1 MRQDTKV
8 KIRSNLIKLAV
19 LSLLTQAISLFAA
32 PQIAMVD
39 HTGKLEP
46 KRGSER
52 RQVSKEWNP
61 HAMIAGLLERTNG
74 PHKQNWSKEPA
85 DFFESEFELLKTR
98 LQKLEYGELEAGE
111 LESIQSRTERVAKAI
126 TTILDRTQAI
136 KGEIKLEEPDGMG
149 KIKRAE
155 SLITALQ
162 FHLQTV
168 DHLKE
173 LIQKAQEK
181 LNK

>member
-1 MRQDTKV
+1 MGQDTNG
-8 KIRSNLIKLAV
+8 KIRSNLVKLAL
-19 LSLLTQAISLFAA
+19 LSLLTQALSLFAA
-32 PQIAMVD
+32 PQVAMLS
-39 HTGKLEP
+39 HNGNLEP
-46 KRGSER
+46 KRGADR

-74 PHKQNWSKEPA
+74 PHKQNWSREPA

-98 LQKLEYGELEAGE
+98 LKKLDYDGLDAGE
-111 LESIQSRTERVAKAI
+111 LESIQSRTDRVAKAI
-126 TTILDRTQAI
+126 TTILERTEAI
-136 KGEIKLEEPDGMG
+136 KSEVKLEEPDGMG
-149 KIKRAE
+149 KLKRAD

-173 LIQKAQEK
+173 LIQKAQQK
-181 LNK
+181 HNK